1 MGFFLDDVCKLG
13 WVFIL
18 KGVVRSGYPT
28 PLRALIYLTSAR
40 LRYSTGRGL
49 RLTTLLSYL
58 NAPPQLYSNAR
69 LSPDQKLH
77 AQNDKG
83 IEQESALYT

>member
-58 NAPPQLYSNAR
+58 NAPPNYIQMRVSVQTRSSTL
-69 LSPDQKLH
+69 KTI
-77 AQNDKG
+77 KV
-83 IEQESALYT
+83 